1 MKRLIFYGLSLSLFF
16 ACQNQTTSDE
26 QTAQFAELDPTFAA
40 ERAQQGRQSVAAE
53 LAEGLELTLWG
64 IDSLVDDPVA
74 VSVADDGRLF
84 LTSAHRPENSEF
96 DIRGHRNWMTESI
109 GFQSVEDRRAF
120 LRKTFSDG
128 SEESQKHLTDLNQD
142 SILNWKDL
150 AVEEEE
156 IWWLEDR
163 SGDGVADYAQLYLK
177 DFGDEVTDVA
187 NGVEVVGNEVY
198 ISCAPHLWKTE
209 DENGDGIADNLDAL
223 AEGFAV
229 HIGFGGH
236 GLSGPKMGWDGRIW
250 WGIGDIGAN
259 ITDKAGN
266 NWKYPNQGVIV
277 RCEPDGSNFEV
288 YAHGLRNTHEF
299 TFDNYGNLITEDND
313 GDHEGE
319 RERLMYLIDGSDSG
333 WRINW
338 QFGKYT
344 DPDNNDYKVWMDE
357 KLHVPRWEGQAAYIL
372 PPITNYV
379 NGPTGFV
386 FNPGTAL
393 SERWYNHFFVAEFR
407 GSPANSPIHAFTL
420 KADGAGFALDETQEI
435 AKGLLPTGLDFGPDG
450 ALYFGDWIDGWNTKA
465 SGRVWKLDTE
475 DAANSEI
482 RKSTKAL
489 LQSSFKEL
497 EEEALATHLAHQD
510 QRIRQKA
517 QFELVERESYETL
530 AAIAQQNN
538 NQLAR
543 IHALWGISQLARD
556 KTDYAEV
563 FIPLLKD
570 PDLEIAGQ
578 AAKMLGEVR
587 YQKGGDAVVRLLQK
601 ENPRLKLLAT
611 EALGRMQYAE
621 GTAAVMQ
628 MIVDNEGRDNWLR
641 HAGMIALA
649 RMSHE
654 DELRQLNTH
663 ESDALRMAAV
673 VALRRLE
680 SPSIADFLQDENEL
694 IVVEAARGINDDFSI
709 SEALPALAALLN
721 ETTFTHEALLR
732 RSINANIRLG
742 EAEHWQ
748 RLFDY
753 ANRKNAPETMRAEA
767 LATLST
773 WEKPSVLDRVDGRYR
788 DLGTRDANAIKTAL
802 TSNVDNWL
810 VATAPAVQQAAIQII
825 EKLDLQSATPRLL
838 ELVQRSPNARTRT
851 TALQA
856 LAALQANELNMALS
870 TALEDRESQV
880 RATALE
886 IVPEAG
892 LEEEKAVTLLRKIL
906 ERGTMQE
913 QQAAYFALGN
923 LKGEAAVAT
932 LENAVLNLQQDKVAP
947 EVQLDIIEAAT
958 AQNHAETL
966 ALLTEYEAAKDQSDP
981 VDVYREAMYGGD
993 PGKGW
998 QVFYR
1003 NEAAQCVRCHAIFE
1017 QGGDAGPGLAGI
1029 GARLTR
1035 EQLVEAMVAPSAR
1048 YAPGYEVVILTMQN
1062 GESQSGIVKKETET
1076 ELHLKVGNSTDIIAK
1091 ADIVERQ
1098 SVPSAMPDM
1107 SKVLSKREI
1116 RDVVRYLWGLKG
1128 EES

>member
-1 MKRLIFYGLSLSLFF
+1 MKKLALYGFLLSLLF
-16 ACQNQTTSDE
+16 ACQHSKPTDE
-26 QTAQFAELDPTFAA
+26 LEYAEITPEVAAQLSK
-40 ERAQQGRQSVAAE
+40 QGRQAVAAE
-53 LAEGLELTLWG
+53 LADNLELTLWG
-64 IDSLVDDPVA
+64 VDSLVDDPVA

-96 DIRGHRNWMTESI
+96 DIRGHRNWMAESI

-120 LRKTFSDG
+120 LKKTFSDN
-128 SEESQKHLTDLNQD
+128 SEESQKHLADLNQD
-142 SILNWKDL
+142 SILNWQDL
-150 AVEEEE
+150 AVEQEEV
-156 IWWLEDR
+156 WWLEDR
-163 SGDGVADYAQLYLK
+163 SGDGVADYAQRYLQA
-177 DFGDEVTDVA
+177 FGSEVDDVA
-187 NGVEVVGNEVY
+187 NGVEVHGNDVY
-198 ISCAPHLWKTE
+198 VSCAPHLWKTK

-266 NWKYPNQGVIV
+266 NWQYPNQGVIV

-313 GDHEGE
+313 GDHRGE

-344 DPDNNDYKVWMDE
+344 DPDNNDYKVWIDE

-420 KADGAGFALDETQEI
+420 KADGAGFALAETQEI

-465 SGRVWKLDTE
+465 SGRVWKLDTK
-475 DAANSEI
+475 DAASSEI
-482 RKSTKAL
+482 REATKVL
-489 LQSSFKEL
+489 LQTNFSEL
-497 EEEALATHLAHQD
+497 DEATLATHLAHQD

-517 QFELVERESYETL
+517 QFELVERGERGYETL
-530 AAIAQQNN
+530 SKVVQENTD
-538 NQLAR
+538 QLAR

-556 KTDYAEV
+556 KATYADV
-563 FIPLLKD
+563 FIPILKD
-570 PDLEIAGQ
+570 LDLEVAGQ

-587 YQKGGDAVVRLLQK
+587 YEKGGDAVIRLLQK
-601 ENPRLKLLAT
+601 DNPRLQLLAT
-611 EALGRMQYAE
+611 EALGRMKYAA

-628 MIVDNEGRDNWLR
+628 MIVKDEGRDNWLR

-649 RMSHE
+649 RMSNE
-654 DELRQLNTH
+654 SELHQLKSH

-673 VALRRLE
+673 VALRRQK
-680 SPSIADFLQDENEL
+680 SPAIADFLQDQNEL
-694 IVVEAARGINDDFSI
+694 IAVEAARGINDDFSI
-709 SEALPALAALLN
+709 PNALPALAALLN
-721 ETTFTHEALLR
+721 ETPFTHEALLR

-742 EAEHWQ
+742 EDENWQ

-753 ANRKNAPETMRAEA
+753 TNQKKAPETMRAEA
-767 LATLST
+767 LAALST

-788 DLGTRDANAIKTAL
+788 DLGTRDASSIKTAL
-802 TSNVDNWL
+802 TNNINDWL
-810 VATAPAVQQAAIQII
+810 IAAAPAVQQAAIRTV
-825 EKLDLQSATPRLL
+825 EKLNLQAATPKLL
-838 ELVQRSPNARTRT
+838 QLVQRANNADTRI
-851 TALQA
+851 TAIQA
-856 LAALQANELNMALS
+856 LAAMQADELNTALS
-870 TALEDRESQV
+870 TALEDRESKV

-892 LEEEKAVTLLRKIL
+892 LEEGKAVLLLRKIL
-906 ERGTMQE
+906 QRGTVE
-913 QQAAYFALGN
+913 ERQAAYFALGN
-923 LKGEAAVAT
+923 LKGAEAIAT
-932 LENAVLNLQQDKVAP
+932 LENAVLNLQQDKVVP

-958 AQNHAETL
+958 KQGHTETL
-966 ALLTEYEAAKDQSDP
+966 TLLTEYEGSKDQNDP
-981 VDVYREAMYGGD
+981 VDVYRETMYGGNPD
-993 PGKGW
+993 KGW
-998 QVFYR
+998 RVFYR

-1048 YAPGYEVVILTMQN
+1048 YAPGYEVVILTMQD
-1062 GESQSGIVKKETET
+1062 GESNSGIVKQETAT
-1076 ELHLKVGNSTDIIAK
+1076 ELYLKVGNATDIIAK
-1091 ADIVERQ
+1091 SDIAERQ
-1098 SVPSAMPDM
+1098 SVPSAMPNM